1 MMSTL
6 ITMLTYIFHPERF
19 QGWDKQFQ
27 YFEGWYF
34 KLINQSG
41 TEAMAVIP
49 GIAMDE
55 QGNKQAFI
63 QILDGKRKTAQYHK
77 FPFESFTASKKSFEI
92 SIGENHFSSHT
103 IQLNLENINGSLRF
117 NGNIPW
123 PKYFLSPGIMG
134 PYSFVPYM
142 ECYHGIVSMNH
153 QIEGSLMLNGN
164 SINFTNGKGYLE
176 KDWGKSFPSSYIWL
190 QSNHFFEEAVSLK
203 CSVAKI
209 PWLGSSFVGFIAG
222 LWWRNKFY
230 RFTTYNRSKL
240 VKAFANLEYVE
251 IEMENPRY
259 HLEIITVRDAPTAL
273 ASPILGL
280 MDGRIEETM
289 NATIHIKLSEKRSG
303 KILYMDKGK
312 HGGLEVAG
320 NVEELF
326 TGT

>member
-1 MMSTL
+1 MKNLLLRKL
-6 ITMLTYIFHPERF
+6 INLYHPERF
-19 QGWDKQFQ
+19 QGWGKQDR

-34 KLINQSG
+34 KIINQSG
-41 TEAMAVIP
+41 TEALAVIP
-49 GIAMDE
+49 GIAMNE

-77 FPFESFTASKKSFEI
+77 FPFESFKASENSFDI
-92 SIGENHFSSHT
+92 SIGNNFFSSNS
-103 IQLNLENINGSLRF
+103 IQLEIENIQGSLRF
-117 NGNIPW
+117 NGNISW
-123 PKYFLSPGIMG
+123 PKYIISPGIMG
-134 PYSFVPYM
+134 PYSFVPFM

-153 QIEGSLMLNGN
+153 QIEGSLTFNGM
-164 SINFTNGKGYLE
+164 SIDFTNGKGYLE

-190 QSNHFFEEAVSLK
+190 QSNHFLDEAVSLK

-222 LWWRNKFY
+222 LWWKNKII

-251 IEMENPRY
+251 IELENPTY
-259 HLEIITVRDAPTAL
+259 HLEILAVRDAPTAL

-289 NATIHIKLSEKRSG
+289 NATIHLKLSEKRSG

-326 TGT
+326 KN

>member
-1 MMSTL
+1 MNSSF
-6 ITMLTYIFHPERF
+6 ITKLTNIFHPERF

-34 KLINQSG
+34 KLVNQSG
-41 TEAMAVIP
+41 NQAIAVIP

-77 FPFESFTASKKSFEI
+77 FPFESFTASKNAFEI
-92 SIGENHFSSHT
+92 SIGENHFSSHSM
-103 IQLNLENINGSLRF
+103 QLNIENIQGCLRF
-117 NGNIPW
+117 NGNITW
-123 PKYFLSPGIMG
+123 PKYLLSPGIMG

-190 QSNHFFEEAVSLK
+190 QSNHFLEEAVSLK

-222 LWWRNKFY
+222 LWWKNKFI

-259 HLEIITVRDAPTAL
+259 HLEIIAVRDAPTAL

-289 NATIHIKLSEKRSG
+289 NATIHIKLSERRSG

-326 TGT
+326 TGS

>member
-1 MMSTL
+1 MKNLLLRKL
-6 ITMLTYIFHPERF
+6 INLYHPERF
-19 QGWDKQFQ
+19 QGWGKQDR

-34 KLINQSG
+34 KIINQSG
-41 TEAMAVIP
+41 TEALAVIP

-77 FPFESFTASKKSFEI
+77 FPFESFKASENSFDI
-92 SIGENHFSSHT
+92 SIGNNFFSSNS
-103 IQLNLENINGSLRF
+103 IQLEIENIQGSLRF
-117 NGNIPW
+117 NGNISW
-123 PKYFLSPGIMG
+123 PKYIISPGIMG
-134 PYSFVPYM
+134 PYSFVPFM

-153 QIEGSLMLNGN
+153 QIEGSLTFNGM
-164 SINFTNGKGYLE
+164 SIDFTNGKGYLE

-190 QSNHFFEEAVSLK
+190 QSNHFLDEAVSLK

-222 LWWRNKFY
+222 LWWKNKII

-251 IEMENPRY
+251 IELENPTY
-259 HLEIITVRDAPTAL
+259 HLEILAVRDAPTAL

-289 NATIHIKLSEKRSG
+289 NATIHLKLSEKRSG

-326 TGT
+326 KN